1 MSDINRVV
9 LTGRLTKDPEL
20 RALPDQTPVL
30 AIRLAFSSRKRDA
43 EGQWGDVPN
52 YIDVSVIGS
61 RAEALSRLLEKGRLI
76 GVDGR
81 LRWRE
86 WEAQDGTKRQAID
99 IIADTIELLGGRSD
113 NQGAATSVS
122 VERPVDEPAP
132 QGGGGATFEDDI
144 PF

>member
-43 EGQWGDVPN
+43 EGQWGDVSN

-113 NQGAATSVS
+113 NQGAATPVS
-122 VERPVDEPAP
+122 VEPPVDEPAP
-132 QGGGGATFEDDI
+132 QRGGGATFEDDI